1 MFPVI
6 PRTAK
11 ESIVLCAFRS
21 AIIYV
26 FCAVRDTTVI
36 YWNLGSFEEC

>member
-11 ESIVLCAFRS
+11 ESIVLCVFRS
-21 AIIYV
+21 ATIYV
-26 FCAVRDTTVI
+26 FSAVRDTTVI
-36 YWNLGSFEEC
+36 YWNLGSFKEC